1 MEPPLTPLGLSP
13 AELAQALGRYRLRL
27 QALTHALAS
36 TTPMTLHNDAFPA
49 LEELG
54 ATIDVDIGARSAP
67 TGQARMSELERA
79 VLLPLLARL
88 QARLATLQGSA
99 PSRAWLPALHA
110 ADADVAHA
118 ERALAHH

>member
-1 MEPPLTPLGLSP
+1 MEPPLTPLGLSS

-27 QALTHALAS
+27 HALTHALAA

-88 QARLATLQGSA
+88 QARLATLQGSV

-110 ADADVAHA
+110 ADEDVAHA